1 MMHHFEQ
8 SEENQLDIKVTINAN
23 IPSLNY
29 LSNTYMF
36 TTSE

>member
-8 SEENQLDIKVTINAN
+8 SEKNQLDIKVTVNTN
-23 IPSLNY
+23 IPSLND

-36 TTSE
+36 TTNE